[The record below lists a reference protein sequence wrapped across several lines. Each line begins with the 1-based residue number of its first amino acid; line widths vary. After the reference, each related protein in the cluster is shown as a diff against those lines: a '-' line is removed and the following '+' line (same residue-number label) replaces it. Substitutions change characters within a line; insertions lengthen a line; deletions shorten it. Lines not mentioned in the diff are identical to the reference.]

1 MALVAQRMGHDRNI
15 GAEIFRGQRRGTM
28 VVDAH
33 QHFWDPER
41 LHYFWMTEGVKSLKR
56 KFLPE
61 DLGPLL
67 SQAGVERTVIVQA
80 ISSTEEAQWL
90 LDLASAHE
98 FVAGV
103 VTWADLRSRD
113 LPRELDK
120 LQAHPKF
127 KGVRHQM
134 EAESDDAWMVR
145 DDVLAGLAELE
156 RRAIPYDLLV
166 HARHLKYVPRVR
178 ERCPNLKLV
187 VDHIAKPRIGEREF
201 DGWARE
207 IERVSQLPDI
217 WCKLSGMI
225 TEARWDAWTPNDLQ
239 PYVRHVLDQF
249 GLSRVMFGSDW
260 PVCTLAGYYQQV
272 VDALRQVLGPL
283 SPADAQKVWGEN
295 ACEFYRLAKSG
306 AV

>member
-1 MALVAQRMGHDRNI
+1 
-15 GAEIFRGQRRGTM
+15 
-28 VVDAH
+28 
-33 QHFWDPER
+33 
-41 LHYFWMTEGVKSLKR
+41 
-56 KFLPE
+56 
-61 DLGPLL
+61 
-67 SQAGVERTVIVQA
+67 
-80 ISSTEEAQWL
+80 
-90 LDLASAHE
+90 
-98 FVAGV
+98 
-103 VTWADLRSRD
+103 
-113 LPRELDK
+113 
-120 LQAHPKF
+120 
-127 KGVRHQM
+127 
-134 EAESDDAWMVR
+134 
-145 DDVLAGLAELE
+145 
-156 RRAIPYDLLV
+156 
-166 HARHLKYVPRVR
+166 
-178 ERCPNLKLV
+178 